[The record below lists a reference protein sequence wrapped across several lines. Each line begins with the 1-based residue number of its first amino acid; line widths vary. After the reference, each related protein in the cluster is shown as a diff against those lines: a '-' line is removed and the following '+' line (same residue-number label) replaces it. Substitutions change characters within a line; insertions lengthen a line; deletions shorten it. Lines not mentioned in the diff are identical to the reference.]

1 MIFGQLIEYNRRSL
15 FLKKSFSKYTVE
27 TSRKPLFKKSKFDI
41 LLDPQSEV
49 SYNLFILQVQVK
61 DYQNMLKLRC

>member
-15 FLKKSFSKYTVE
+15 FLKKSFSKYAVE
-27 TSRKPLFKKSKFDI
+27 KSRKPLFKKSKCDI

-49 SYNLFILQVQVK
+49 SYNLFIYQVQVK